1 MPRLFSGQPVGVD
14 PVLTADIDLLVRP
27 GRMSLPPDDR
37 AQSLHEQAAS
47 EPGRISKAIV
57 AGPARLSQVT
67 RTASENSVGWPPL
80 LLSVNQE
87 GGRLNAL
94 DWPGVAQL
102 PGNLALGAAGD
113 EDLAELAGAT
123 IGEQLRA
130 VGLTWNLAP
139 VCDTTGWPAT
149 AAVGARAF
157 GSDPERVALLA
168 AAYVRGLQR
177 AGVAA
182 TAKHFPGLGGVGG
195 DPHHVA
201 PVVDRL
207 GPGALLPFRAAIDAQ
222 VACVMVGSHT
232 VLAVDNKPALASPRV
247 LGLLRDELGF
257 GGVVVSENLSI
268 PAAHEPLG
276 GPARAAVAAV
286 AAGVDIVML
295 DSEVSR
301 GHSSAV
307 ARTAAVRRRAEV
319 VQALTTAVEQ
329 GVIDRQRISEAVDR
343 VQALHRRYGLTP
355 SSLRPD
361 WPSTNAAAWRAAERI
376 ADRSVAVVRGD
387 RVLPLDVPSG
397 KVLALMRVPDEGQR
411 RADSAR
417 LTPDYLPTLLAARH
431 RVVQVPVGAPVP
443 TAGPVIVYGYDTRT
457 TIAGPSRAAQEAT
470 RLVERGRTV
479 VQVAFGD
486 VDDLAGSP
494 APVLVAAFSP
504 HWASVA
510 AVARIL
516 LCDGRA
522 HGVVPVSGVS
532 W

>member
-1 MPRLFSGQPVGVD
+1 MPRLFPGLPVGVD
-14 PVLTADIDLLVRP
+14 PVLAADIDLLVRP
-27 GRMSLPPDDR
+27 GRMFLRPDDC
-37 AQSLHEQAAS
+37 AQSLHEQAGS
-47 EPGRISKAIV
+47 EPGRISKAVV

-67 RTASENSVGWPPL
+67 RTASEKSAGSLPL

-113 EDLAELAGAT
+113 EDLAELAGTA

-139 VCDTTGWPAT
+139 VCDTTGWPAS

-157 GSDPERVALLA
+157 GSDPERVGLLA
-168 AAYVRGLQR
+168 AAFVRGVQA

-207 GPGALLPFRAAIDAQ
+207 SPGALLPFRAAIGAQ

-268 PAAHEPLG
+268 RAVHEPLG
-276 GPARAAVAAV
+276 GPARTAVAAV

-301 GHSSAV
+301 GHSSPA
-307 ARTAAVRRRAEV
+307 AQTAAVRRRAEV
-319 VQALTTAVEQ
+319 VQALTAAVEH
-329 GVIDRQRISEAVDR
+329 GVIDRRRIGEAVDR
-343 VQALHRRYGLTP
+343 VQTLHRRYGLTP
-355 SSLRPD
+355 GSVRPD
-361 WPSTNAAAWRAAERI
+361 WPTANPAAWRAAEGI

-387 RVLPLDVPSG
+387 RLLPLDVPSG
-397 KVLALMRVPDEGQR
+397 KVLALVRVPDEGQR

-417 LTPDYLPTLLAARH
+417 YTPDYLPALLAAHH

-443 TAGPVIVYGYDTRT
+443 TAGPVVVYGYNTRT
-457 TIAGPSRAAQEAT
+457 TTAGPSRAAQEAT
-470 RLVERGRTV
+470 RLVECGRTV

-486 VDDLAGSP
+486 VDDLGGSP

-510 AVARIL
+510 VVARVL
-516 LCDGRA
+516 LGDGRA